1 MPRLAAKIDDLV
13 KLMADYG
20 LERARLKG
28 DDWSVEFSR
37 QAPARGAT
45 VVSAAGGFP
54 PEPVSE
60 EFDHVASVEDTPAGT
75 PVLAPAMGVFYTSP
89 SPGSPAFVQV
99 GDTISAG
106 QTIGLIEAMKVFNEV
121 PSPVSG
127 RVIEVVAESGQLVQ
141 PGDVL
146 LRVG

>member
-13 KLMADYG
+13 KLMAEYG

-28 DDWSVEFSR
+28 EDWSVEFSR
-37 QAPARGAT
+37 EAPTRGA
-45 VVSAAGGFP
+45 VAVPAAGAI
-54 PEPVSE
+54 SE
-60 EFDHVASVEDTPAGT
+60 SSTQDSDIVASVDNAPTGT
-75 PVLAPAMGVFYTSP
+75 PVLAPAMGVYYTSP